1 MLYHSVLMHRLI
13 DKQACTSFECLDRL
27 LVNGGKWRM
36 ARVTVEDCL
45 ENVNS
50 RFALVQLT
58 VRRVLQLRRGA
69 FPLINAPKNKEV
81 VVALREIAAKK
92 VTVDSIRQFEEL
104 DIPSLPASSSSLEES
119 AAIHKELE
127 EILESETQLGID
139 SEMEI
144 KDDESLNE
152 TVEDED

>member
-1 MLYHSVLMHRLI
+1 
-13 DKQACTSFECLDRL
+13 
-27 LVNGGKWRM
+27 M

>member
-1 MLYHSVLMHRLI
+1 
-13 DKQACTSFECLDRL
+13 
-27 LVNGGKWRM
+27 M

-50 RFALVQLT
+50 RFALVQLA

-69 FPLINAPKNKEV
+69 FPLINTPKNKEV
-81 VVALREIAAKK
+81 VVALREIAAKR

-104 DIPSLPASSSSLEES
+104 DIPSLPASSSLMEES
-119 AAIHKELE
+119 AAIHKEVE

-139 SEMEI
+139 SEMEV
-144 KDDESLNE
+144 KDDASLNE
-152 TVEDED
+152 TMEDED